1 MSKQKGGVK
10 YFKKTNKNKWSKIMC
25 QKCVKNTFRKS
36 ITKYFQK
43 TNKKNGVKLC
53 VKNVSKKY

>member
-36 ITKYFQK
+36 ITKYF
-43 TNKKNGVKLC
+43 
-53 VKNVSKKY
+53 

>member
-1 MSKQKGGVK
+1 
-10 YFKKTNKNKWSKIMC
+10 MC